1 MISGAIQSEL
11 ARGASFPNA
20 RVGATPRRN
29 GCVIYIS
36 GVTDA
41 DHEIIGAVVGKVADS
56 HRRVNIELVFD

>member
-11 ARGASFPNA
+11 ARGDSFPSA

-29 GCVIYIS
+29 GCIIYIS

-41 DHEIIGAVVGKVADS
+41 DHEMVRAVVGKVADS
-56 HRRVNIELVFD
+56 HRNVNIELVFD